1 MWTPTT
7 PKRTLL
13 AAALMSTML
22 LAGCVGGDESTD
34 PANAAPEA
42 VLDVDQDS
50 AMTQEEFTF
59 DAQDSRDDGEIATWR
74 FDFGDGQSMEVDD
87 VDDARVKHAYAQ
99 GGEYTVTLTVTDDGG
114 DQSGARTDTTQ
125 VRVAVNE
132 AYPVAES
139 ALHSSPLANQT
150 STATFDFEGQ
160 TGIDQIVF
168 DGEATSLLV
177 AGSSELRVALIG
189 PDGTAVI
196 EDSVVLDAGETVEI
210 DLDAPV
216 ADAGDYQLVFEAES
230 GSVTVGGELSVFYDD
245 GF

>member
-1 MWTPTT
+1 MWTQNT

-13 AAALMSTML
+13 AAALMSMML
-22 LAGCVGGDESTD
+22 LAGCVGGEESTD

-42 VLDVDQDS
+42 IMDVDQDS

-59 DAQDSRDDGEIATWR
+59 DAQDSRDDGRITTWR
-74 FDFGDGQSMEVDD
+74 FDFGDGQTMEVDD
-87 VDDARVKHAYAQ
+87 VDDARVKHAYEQ

-132 AYPVAES
+132 EHPVAES
-139 ALHSSPLANQT
+139 ALHGSPLANET
-150 STATFDFEGQ
+150 STATYDFEGFD
-160 TGIDQIVF
+160 GIDEVRF

-177 AGSSELRVALIG
+177 AGTSELRVALIG
-189 PDGTAVI
+189 PDGQVI
-196 EDSVVLDAGETVEI
+196 VEDSVMIDAGETVEI
-210 DLDAPV
+210 DMDAPV
-216 ADAGDYQLVFEAES
+216 SDVGDYQLLFEAES
-230 GSVTVGGELSVFYDD
+230 GSITVGGNLFVHYDD